1 MKHCGVFFTRLAD
14 GAFVEC
20 ALPNGHNCAHSW
32 KDPAL
37 TKRPKS
43 ITSLP
48 AARNHKGKARAARKE
63 APMSPTTESL
73 KLPPTLTLRPREANP
88 RSTDEAIVVRDRDGR
103 TVARIDVLRVDL
115 LPN

>member
-1 MKHCGVFFTRLAD
+1 
-14 GAFVEC
+14 
-20 ALPNGHNCAHSW
+20 
-32 KDPAL
+32 
-37 TKRPKS
+37 
-43 ITSLP
+43 
-48 AARNHKGKARAARKE
+48 
-63 APMSPTTESL
+63 MSPTTESL